1 MTIIIDTA
9 LLDEVSGEAA
19 ASTRRRKNR
28 NFHAGNEAPC
38 HRLLNAI
45 EPDSYIPPHRHQDP
59 AKDESIIILRGTL
72 GIVFFDERGQ
82 VTQTALLEPGGPAVG
97 VDIPHGC
104 YHSVLCLTPG
114 TVFFEAKAGP
124 YAQLQPEEQASW
136 APGEGKP
143 GVPEYMESLR
153 KLFRS

>member
-1 MTIIIDTA
+1 MTIIDQK
-9 LLDEVSGEAA
+9 LLDEVSAEAVGSA
-19 ASTRRRKNR
+19 RRRKNR
-28 NFHAGNEAPC
+28 NFHVNNEAPC

-59 AKDESIIILRGTL
+59 AKDESIIVLRGRL

-82 VTQTALLEPGGPAVG
+82 VSQTASLETGGSAVG

-114 TVFFEAKAGP
+114 SVFFEAKAGP
-124 YAQLQPEEQASW
+124 YAPLLPEEQAPW
-136 APGEGKP
+136 APGEGNA
-143 GVPEYMESLR
+143 GAPEYLASLR
-153 KLFRS
+153 KLFGP